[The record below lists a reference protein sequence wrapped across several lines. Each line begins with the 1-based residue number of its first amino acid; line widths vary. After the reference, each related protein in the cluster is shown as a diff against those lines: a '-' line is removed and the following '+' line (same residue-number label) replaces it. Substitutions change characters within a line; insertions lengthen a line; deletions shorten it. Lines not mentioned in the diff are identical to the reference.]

1 MGTLSLVFLC
11 LLVKLSY
18 LGREYPAG
26 SEFFHRK
33 LKSAFLKNSDLKDPV
48 EIQKRIDLGDYV
60 CKEIEAM
67 YHINKY
73 RAMKKRYYE
82 EHEAESLQ
90 QKLESRF
97 SEGGG
102 SSSGGGGGGAGAEKK

>member
-1 MGTLSLVFLC
+1 MSQPSRHRVIALY
-11 LLVKLSY
+11 KQLSY

-26 SEFFHRK
+26 SDFFHKK
-33 LKSAFLKNSDLKDPV
+33 LKSAFLKNKDLKDPA

-82 EHEAESLQ
+82 DHEAESLQ
-90 QKLESRF
+90 QKLESKWAS
-97 SEGGG
+97 SEGTPL
-102 SSSGGGGGGAGAEKK
+102 KK